1 MARAIPRPRNL
12 ARGDMGAAGAAASAG
27 KAGCGALCS
36 MLGALGRTLADIF
49 SDAEKTSQA
58 TLVLCLLL
66 GLGNIIAS
74 MIAFASMH
82 GIRVDLVEKAG
93 DTSSQSTEEE
103 LLSLSRNF
111 LSMQFGLFAIFVS
124 SIVWGVLVLFDYFKF
139 SVGKSFVLMATLYTV
154 LLLLTHG
161 VCVQTIQA
169 TTLKDLE
176 GKWETYCNAQ
186 QYEHLCSFD
195 HAAETAK
202 YEAAFVMAYMGI
214 VGLVLY
220 VFLMVYFYRQDLRA
234 EITDKRKTTT
244 TTSSSERYR
253 ADDAPDTEMGGAGG
267 GGGSPPRSAYDN
279 SAYEDEA
286 PARAPAS
293 PRFESAYA
301 DSPDSPPP
309 PARVEN
315 PFDKPAA
322 AGGGGGAS
330 PVAKNPFE

>member
-12 ARGDMGAAGAAASAG
+12 ARGDMGAAGAAANAG

-36 MLGALGRTLADIF
+36 CLGALGRTLADIF

-111 LSMQFGLFAIFVS
+111 LNMQFGLFAIFVS

-176 GKWETYCNAQ
+176 GSWQSYCNAQ

-267 GGGSPPRSAYDN
+267 GGSPPRSAYDN

-322 AGGGGGAS
+322 AGGAS

>member
-1 MARAIPRPRNL
+1 MARC
-12 ARGDMGAAGAAASAG
+12 DMGAAGAAASAG

-74 MIAFASMH
+74 LIAFASMH
-82 GIRVDLVEKAG
+82 GIRVDLVELSG
-93 DTSSQSTEEE
+93 DTSNETYAESI
-103 LLSLSRNF
+103 LSLARNF

-169 TTLKDLE
+169 TTLKVLE
-176 GKWETYCNAQ
+176 GSWQSYCNAQ

-214 VGLVLY
+214 VGLILY

-244 TTSSSERYR
+244 TTTSSSERYSG
-253 ADDAPDTEMGGAGG
+253 DDAPDTERWEERGG
-267 GGGSPPRSAYDN
+267 GGPPPRSAYDN
-279 SAYEDEA
+279 DAYEDEA

-322 AGGGGGAS
+322 AAAAAEPRRWRRILS
-330 PVAKNPFE
+330 SDENPFE

>member
-82 GIRVDLVEKAG
+82 GIRVDLVELSG
-93 DTSSQSTEEE
+93 DTSNEASSERI
-103 LLSLSRNF
+103 LSLARNF

-176 GKWETYCNAQ
+176 GSWQSYCNAQ

-267 GGGSPPRSAYDN
+267 GGSPPRSAYDN

-322 AGGGGGAS
+322 AGGGAGAS